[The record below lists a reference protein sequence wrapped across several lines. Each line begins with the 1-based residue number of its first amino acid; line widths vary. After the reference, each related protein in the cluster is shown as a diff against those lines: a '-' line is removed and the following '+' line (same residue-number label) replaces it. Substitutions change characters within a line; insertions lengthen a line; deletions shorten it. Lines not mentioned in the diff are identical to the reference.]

1 MKKISYNANHPKLLK
16 NAIPIKNPE
25 VLSFIQKTDSNNFFF
40 KYTQDLKIKDK
51 FLNQYFKWI
60 QTSKL
65 NKITG
70 LSKFNKLSYVHGTSQ
85 SFDFFTAEHPTR
97 RFRCFKGDFFYH
109 ILSWR
114 NNYKFSF
121 LDKGKIQKN
130 DAVIISVPF
139 SDNGY
144 IHPGTIDILEQCDK
158 LDVPVMLDF
167 AYYNL
172 VRDLKFSLNH
182 SSIKAV
188 TFSLSKG
195 YFPLDRF
202 RIGLRCKKE
211 FTDDP
216 VDFFN
221 SVDMVNKPGVA
232 IGLKI
237 INKFSPD
244 YNQKKYGE
252 KQIEVCEKFGLE
264 PSKCV
269 IFGLG
274 DEKYSKFNRGS
285 YSNRVCISNLLTK

>member
-1 MKKISYNANHPKLLK
+1 MNKKIYNPNHPKLLK
-16 NAIPIKNPE
+16 NALPIKNPE
-25 VLSFIQKTDSNNFFF
+25 VLSFIKKTDKNNFFF
-40 KYTQDLKIKDK
+40 KSTQNLTIKDQ
-51 FLNQYFKWI
+51 FLKEYFKWI

-65 NKITG
+65 NKLNG
-70 LSKFNKLSYVHGTSQ
+70 LSKFKNLSYVHGTSQ

-121 LDKGKIQKN
+121 LDSGKIQKN

-144 IHPGTIDILEQCDK
+144 LHPETMNVIDQCDK

-195 YFPLDRF
+195 FFPLDRF
-202 RIGLRCKKE
+202 RIGIRCKKE
-211 FTDDP
+211 FSDDP

-221 SVDMVNKPGVA
+221 SLDMVNKPGVA

-237 INKFSPD
+237 IKKYSPD
-244 YNQKKYGE
+244 YNQNKFRKKQME
-252 KQIEVCEKFGLE
+252 ICSLFELE
-264 PSKCV
+264 PSHCV
-269 IFGLG
+269 TFGLG
-274 DEKYSKFNRGS
+274 DGNYSKFNRGS
-285 YSNRVCISNLLTK
+285 HWTRVCISNLLI